1 MLSRH
6 VLTCRPLVLGQR
18 DTQDGPEYCVASE
31 DCAFG
36 PIGYRRVRDV
46 RPGEMIIISPE
57 VRRRATLWSF
67 DACHYCKHDSG
78 WPHLRGSPPLSSV
91 RATLRCPLQTC
102 SSSQDPD
109 KPTRAQLVL

>member
-1 MLSRH
+1 MR
-6 VLTCRPLVLGQR
+6 RPLVLGQR

-57 VRRRATLWSF
+57 VRGHA
-67 DACHYCKHDSG
+67 A
-78 WPHLRGSPPLSSV
+78 P
-91 RATLRCPLQTC
+91 
-102 SSSQDPD
+102 
-109 KPTRAQLVL
+109 

>member
-1 MLSRH
+1 MQYYRP
-6 VLTCRPLVLGQR
+6 CRPLVLGQR

-57 VRRRATLWSF
+57 VRGREA
-67 DACHYCKHDSG
+67 
-78 WPHLRGSPPLSSV
+78 HLI
-91 RATLRCPLQTC
+91 A
-102 SSSQDPD
+102 
-109 KPTRAQLVL
+109 